1 MKKEWEKR
9 DMLLFLIVIML
20 GINIM
25 LNLPIKKLNAETFKL
40 DDCITTRMGDRP
52 TAYLHVITH

>member
-9 DMLLFLIVIML
+9 DVLLFLIVIML

-40 DDCITTRMGDRP
+40 DDCITARITDRP
-52 TAYLHVITH
+52 AAYVHVVTH